1 MKIRVLSDLHIE
13 HHMPEDVPGCNADLT
28 ILAGDI
34 ANGRDGIDWAART
47 FAGAVLYVPGNHE
60 YYESAFDPVD
70 QQMAEGAEASGNVT
84 LLNGAVAEFADAP
97 GGPVRVIGTTWWT
110 DYALYGENRIDEAM
124 AACAKV
130 MVDHRL
136 IATAGDDG
144 VPRPYTPADALARHR
159 AATAWL
165 ANALAQ
171 PFPGKTVVVT
181 HHGPD
186 LGSPDARYAHDI
198 VSAGFISRRPDL
210 VAQADLWIHGH
221 THTSFDYWIDDTRVV
236 CNPRGYISR
245 RTGVPENPAFDWG
258 KVVEV

>member
-1 MKIRVLSDLHIE
+1 MKIRILSDLHIE
-13 HHMPEDVPGCNADLT
+13 HNMPEAVPTCGADLT

-34 ANGRDGIDWAART
+34 ANGRDGIDWAARV
-47 FAGAVLYVPGNHE
+47 FGGPVLYVPGNHE
-60 YYESAFDPVD
+60 YYESTFDTVD
-70 QQMAEGAEASGNVT
+70 RLMDEGAAESGNVT
-84 LLNGAVAEFADAP
+84 LLNGSIAEFAGAD

-124 AACAKV
+124 TACSKV

-136 IATAGDDG
+136 IGTVGDDG
-144 VPRPYTPADALARHR
+144 QPRVFTPADALARHR

-165 ANALAQ
+165 ADALAR
-171 PFPGKTVVVT
+171 PFDGKTVVVT

-186 LGSPDARYAHDI
+186 LGSLDARYAHDI

-245 RTGVPENPAFDWG
+245 RTGAPENPVFDWG